1 MGKTAKDIRRMSRE
15 VIGPIPPARTFSE
28 RRMDKYKDYK
38 FLYEDGW
45 YDGEY
50 DDGDMWNV
58 YGDSEDNEEG
68 ESEDV

>member
-28 RRMDKYKDYK
+28 RRMEKYKDYK
-38 FLYEDGW
+38 FLYEDGGYW

-50 DDGDMWNV
+50 DDVCDV
-58 YGDSEDNEEG
+58 DG
-68 ESEDV
+68 ESENEEDGENENV

>member
-38 FLYEDGW
+38 FLYEDEW
-45 YDGEY
+45 YDEEY
-50 DDGDMWNV
+50 DDEDMWKV
-58 YGDSEDNEEG
+58 DGDSEDNEGG
-68 ESEDV
+68 ENGDV

>member
-38 FLYEDGW
+38 FLYEGEW

-58 YGDSEDNEEG
+58 DEDSEDDEG
-68 ESEDV
+68 GENGDV

>member
-38 FLYEDGW
+38 FLYEDEW
-45 YDGEY
+45 YDEEY
-50 DDGDMWNV
+50 DDEDMWNV
-58 YGDSEDNEEG
+58 DEDSEDDEG
-68 ESEDV
+68 GENGDV

>member
-38 FLYEDGW
+38 FLYEDEW
-45 YDGEY
+45 YDEEY
-50 DDGDMWNV
+50 DDEDMWKV
-58 YGDSEDNEEG
+58 DGDSEDDEG
-68 ESEDV
+68 GENGDV

>member
-28 RRMDKYKDYK
+28 RRMEKYKDYK

-45 YDGEY
+45 YDEEY
-50 DDGDMWNV
+50 DDEDMLNV
-58 YGDSEDNEEG
+58 DEDSEDDEG
-68 ESEDV
+68 GENGDV

>member
-1 MGKTAKDIRRMSRE
+1 MSRE

-45 YDGEY
+45 YDEEY
-50 DDGDMWNV
+50 DDEDMWSV

-68 ESEDV
+68 ENKDV

>member
-38 FLYEDGW
+38 FLYEDEW
-45 YDGEY
+45 YDEEY
-50 DDGDMWNV
+50 DDEDMWNV

-68 ESEDV
+68 ENEDV

>member
-38 FLYEDGW
+38 FLYEDEW
-45 YDGEY
+45 YDEEY
-50 DDGDMWNV
+50 DDEDMWKV
-58 YGDSEDNEEG
+58 GGDSEDDEG
-68 ESEDV
+68 GENGDV